1 MRLKQLLSVTV
12 LTIFVSA
19 FGYAQTKSSYSADW
33 KKIDSLITK
42 RGLTRS
48 ALDQVQV
55 IYARA
60 KKENNSQQV
69 IKALVY
75 RLGLEQQI
83 QEDGAIKSIA
93 ELEKEIATAQE
104 PARSILRSIQAEAY
118 WQYLQ
123 QHRWQLY
130 DRTKTVNF
138 NKTDIATWGL
148 DDFHRKISELYLASI
163 SQESLLQQTRLEPFN
178 EIIIKGNVRHL
189 RPTLFDLLA
198 HRALSYFTNNERD
211 ISKPAY
217 AFEINDAA
225 AFADANVFVAH
236 RFVTNDSL
244 SLHHKALQLYQRLIG
259 FHLKDAK
266 PAALVDA
273 DLNRLQFVRGAATM
287 ENKDSLYQAAL
298 TRLANKYSA
307 EPEADQAWFLVAS
320 LHAQRAAQYQPLG
333 DTSHRYDYVTA
344 KKICESVIARR
355 DSSEG
360 KSNCQNLLRE
370 ITRKVVSLQAEKVN
384 QPNLPFRLLVNY
396 RNLTKL
402 HFRVVKMSRE
412 TRQAMGRDQW
422 REEFWQNVLK
432 LPVLKTFA
440 QDLPNTNDHQQH
452 SVEIKV
458 DALPIGQYALIAG
471 TTENFSL
478 DAAPLVL
485 QYFYVSNI
493 AYINSGTDY
502 FVLHRETGK
511 PLANATAQV
520 WYPVYDYNTRKWTNT
535 KGQQVKAD
543 NNGYFRLTE
552 KRNDKRSSLLLEV
565 STADDHLF
573 LEDQAETYVYY
584 PTEKTRV
591 AQEEYEEENR
601 RTFLFTDR
609 SIYRPGQTLYFK
621 GILITK
627 DYKTRQARII
637 PGFKTVIYLNDVNG
651 ETVDSIQ
658 VVTNEFGS
666 YSGKFRLP
674 ENRLNGNF
682 SLQDENSDGY
692 AEFSVEEYKRPKFY
706 VEYEKPKGTY
716 RVNDSVRITG
726 FAKAYAG
733 NNIDGAQ
740 VKYRVVR
747 NARFPYPW
755 LYWRIGIPRI
765 TPQEITHGTIT
776 TGADGKF
783 QISFLAIP
791 DKKIRKDLD
800 PVFDYE
806 IIADVTDIG
815 GETRSGSTS
824 VSVSYKALQLQ
835 VSVPKGETM
844 PADSLK
850 ALSIRATNL
859 AGEQQPAVVTVSVF
873 RLNAP
878 QRLIRE
884 RYWQQPDMHIMSK
897 EEYLRY
903 FPYDEYS
910 NESKRESW
918 EKLEKVFERTDSA
931 SVNFR
936 FARAL
941 QPQNFAP
948 GWYAIEVTTRDKYGE
963 LVKDVKY
970 VQLTDNKGIP
980 ASPVYNWSTVSAQT
994 KEPGETAAVQV
1005 GTSARDVFVI
1015 QQLDKSIDTAVA
1027 MQYSYLTLD
1036 SNGRVVNFPV
1046 TEADRGGFSVKYA
1059 FVKHN
1064 RFYTSA
1070 ANVMVPWS
1078 NKELGITYET
1088 FRDKTLPGSQE
1099 KWKVKLSG
1107 YKNQKAAAEV
1117 LTAMYDASLDQFRP
1131 HNWNTPDIWPVH
1143 STPNSWTGRVN
1154 FAAVASQER
1163 YINERYFEVF
1173 QKQYDVLATNL
1184 YQFMY
1189 DANRSRRYVA
1199 ADSMNPNVVTSQAA
1213 PPALE
1218 RALAGKAAGIPISRK
1233 ATADA
1238 DGSRDLNEES
1248 AAANKIIFDG
1258 PQAQQPTPSSPE
1270 SIQIRKNFNETA
1282 FFFPDLRTDSAG
1294 NIEFSFT
1301 MPEALT
1307 QWKWMMLSHTKDLAL
1322 GAGQKTIVTQKELMV
1337 QPNIPRFVREGD
1349 RMDLSAKLVNMTDK
1363 ELSGQIDLQLLDAT
1377 NNQSVDGW
1385 FNNMFPNQYFTA
1397 AAGQSTAINFT
1408 IQVPFQFNKPVIIR
1422 FIARAG
1428 NVSDGEENS
1437 IPVLSN
1443 RLLVTETLP
1452 LNIRGGGSKNFAFE
1466 KLTQSDKSETLTHHA
1481 LTVEFTSNP
1490 AWYAVQSLPY
1500 LMEYP
1505 YECAEQIW
1513 NRVYANALAAKI
1525 ANSSPRIKDI
1535 FEKWKTVDTAALLSN
1550 LQKNQEL
1557 KSILLQETPWVLQ
1570 AKNETEQKKRIALLF
1585 DMVKLGA
1592 ELDKNL
1598 DQLLQ
1603 MQSENGGFVWF
1614 KGGPDD
1620 RFITQYILTGIGHLK
1635 KLNAIPAAQQQKI
1648 NTIIQRAL
1656 PYLDARLKEDYDRLV
1671 RNKADLTKQ
1680 QIGYIQINYLY
1691 MRSFFNENNFA
1702 GSIAQPFN
1710 FYRKQAQ
1717 QFWLQQGRYM
1727 QGMIAL
1733 ALYRTG
1739 DGKTATDILRSLKQN
1754 AIMNDELGMYWK
1766 DMSGGYY
1773 WYQAPIETQALLIEA
1788 FTDITKDITTVD
1800 ALKTWL
1806 LKNKQTN
1813 NWRTTKATAEA
1824 CYALLLQGTDWL
1836 SAEPVVQI
1844 KLGDKTVSSLE
1855 QKTEA
1860 GSGYFKKVFDA
1871 PFVNNTMGNISVN
1884 VTQPN
1889 NSASGKPVSSTAWGA
1904 VYWQYFEN
1912 LENITTA
1919 ATPLSLTKKL
1929 FVERNTDRGPV
1940 LEPLQD
1946 NAMLKVGDKVK
1957 VRIELRVDRMMEYV
1971 HMKDMRASSLEPV
1984 NVISAY
1990 KWQGGL
1996 GYYESTKDASTN
2008 FFFNYLPKGTYVF
2021 EYPLFVTHTGTFSNG
2036 ITTIQC
2042 MYAPEFSSH
2051 SEGIKINVE

>member
-1 MRLKQLLSVTV
+1 M
-12 LTIFVSA
+12 
-19 FGYAQTKSSYSADW
+19 
-33 KKIDSLITK
+33 
-42 RGLTRS
+42 
-48 ALDQVQV
+48 
-55 IYARA
+55 
-60 KKENNSQQV
+60 
-69 IKALVY
+69 VY

-83 QEDGAIKSIA
+83 QEDGIIKSIA
-93 ELEKEIATAQE
+93 ELDKEIAAAAE

-118 WQYLQ
+118 WMYFQ

-130 DRTKTVNF
+130 DRTRTVDF
-138 NKTDIATWGL
+138 DKADIATWGV

-163 SQESLLQQTRLEPFN
+163 SAEALLQQTKLEPFN

-189 RPTLFDLLA
+189 RPTLLDLLA
-198 HRALSYFTNNERD
+198 HRALEYFFNNERD
-211 ISKPAY
+211 VNKPAY
-217 AFEINDAA
+217 AFEINDPA
-225 AFADANVFVAH
+225 AFADANAFVAH
-236 RFVTNDSL
+236 KFVTRDSA
-244 SLHHKALQLYQRLIG
+244 SLHYKALQLFQRLIG

-266 PAALVDA
+266 PAALVDV
-273 DLNRLQFVRGAATM
+273 DIDRLQFAHSSATLA
-287 ENKDSLYQAAL
+287 NKDSLYEAAL
-298 TRLANKYSA
+298 TRVANKYSA
-307 EPEADQAWFLVAS
+307 EREADQALFLVAA
-320 LHAQRAAQYQPLG
+320 LHAERATQYQPLG
-333 DTSHRYDYVTA
+333 DTSYRYEFVTA
-344 KKICESVIARR
+344 RKIAERVIARR

-360 KSNCQNLLRE
+360 KANSENLLRD
-370 ITRKVVSLQAEKVN
+370 ISRKSASLQAEKVN
-384 QPNLPFRLLVNY
+384 QPNMPFRLLVNY
-396 RNLTKL
+396 RNISKM

-412 TRQAMGRDQW
+412 TRQALGPDQW
-422 REEFWQNVLK
+422 RDEFWQNVLK
-432 LPVLKTFA
+432 LPVLRSFA
-440 QDLPNTNDHQQH
+440 QELPATNDHQTH

-458 DALPIGQYALIAG
+458 DALPVGQYALIASS
-471 TTENFSL
+471 TENFSL
-478 DAAPLVL
+478 ETPPMMM

-493 AYINSGTDY
+493 AYINNGSDY

-511 PLANATAQV
+511 PLANAAAQV
-520 WYPVYDYNTRKWTNT
+520 WHPSYDYNTRKWTNAR
-535 KGQQVKAD
+535 GQQLKTD

-552 KRNDKRSSLLLEV
+552 KRNDKRSSLTLEIT
-565 STADDHLF
+565 TADDRLF
-573 LEDQAETYVYY
+573 LEDQEETYIYY
-584 PTEKTRV
+584 GQQEKIIP
-591 AQEEYEEENR
+591 AEHYEKENQ

-609 SIYRPGQTLYFK
+609 SIYRPGQTVYFK
-621 GILITK
+621 GIMVTR
-627 DYKTRQARII
+627 DYKTRQAKIV
-637 PGFKTVIYLNDVNG
+637 PGFKTVLYLNDVNG
-651 ETVDSIQ
+651 EEVDS
-658 VVTNEFGS
+658 VEVTTNEFGS

-682 SLQDENSDGY
+682 YLRDIDTDASV
-692 AEFSVEEYKRPKFY
+692 EFSVEEYKRPKFY

-716 RVNDSVRITG
+716 RINDSVHITG

-740 VKYRVVR
+740 VNYRVVR
-747 NARFPYPW
+747 KARFPYPW
-755 LYWRIGIPRI
+755 LYWKIGFPRI
-765 TPQEITHGTIT
+765 TPQEIAHGTIT

-783 QISFLAIP
+783 AISFIAIP
-791 DKKIRKDLD
+791 DKKVRKDLD

-806 IIADVTDIG
+806 IIADVTDPS
-815 GETRSGSTS
+815 GETRSGSTN
-824 VSVSYKALQLQ
+824 VSVSYKALQLS
-835 VSVPKGETM
+835 VTVPKGETM
-844 PADSLK
+844 PADSLRTI
-850 ALSIRATNL
+850 SIRATNL
-859 AGEQQPAVVTVSVF
+859 AGELQPAVVTVAVYK
-873 RLNAP
+873 LNAP
-878 QRLIRE
+878 QRLIRQ
-884 RYWQQPDMHIMSK
+884 RYWQQPDQHIMSK
-897 EEYLRY
+897 AEYLRH

-910 NESKRESW
+910 NESKKESW
-918 EKLEKVFERTDSA
+918 ERLEKVFERTDSA
-931 SVNFR
+931 SANFR

-963 LVKDVKY
+963 LVKDMQY
-970 VQLTDNKGIP
+970 VQLTDSKGVP
-980 ASPVYNWSTVSAQT
+980 ASPAYNWSTVSAQL
-994 KEPGETAAVQV
+994 KEPGETAGVQV
-1005 GTSARDVFVI
+1005 GTSARDVFMI
-1015 QQLDKSIDTAVA
+1015 QQVDKSIDTVTAQ
-1027 MQYSYLTLD
+1027 QYSYFTLD
-1036 SNGRVVNFPV
+1036 SAGRVVNIPV
-1046 TEADRGGFSVKYA
+1046 TGADRGGFSVNYA

-1064 RFYTSA
+1064 RFYTSFT
-1070 ANVMVPWS
+1070 NVMVPWN
-1078 NKELGITYET
+1078 NKELNITYET

-1099 KWKVKLSG
+1099 KWKVKLTG

-1131 HNWNTPDIWPVH
+1131 HNWDRPDIWPVY

-1154 FAAVASQER
+1154 FSAMSSLEK
-1163 YINERYFEVF
+1163 YFPGSSAEVF
-1173 QKQYDVLATNL
+1173 VKMYDMLGTNL
-1184 YQFMY
+1184 YHYTQG
-1189 DANRSRRYVA
+1189 NRMVREALQGRV
-1199 ADSMNPNVVTSQAA
+1199 PGVQVTDNAEAVTVQARGMASAKDGA
-1213 PPALE
+1213 PP
-1218 RALAGKAAGIPISRK
+1218 PS
-1233 ATADA
+1233 
-1238 DGSRDLNEES
+1238 
-1248 AAANKIIFDG
+1248 ANKLEEVTVVGYGVQRKQDVSTPA
-1258 PQAQQPTPSSPE
+1258 PQQQDAAV
-1270 SIQIRKNFNETA
+1270 QIRKNFNETA
-1282 FFFPDLRTDSAG
+1282 FFFPDLKTDSAG

-1307 QWKWMMLSHTKDLAL
+1307 QWKWMMLAHTKDLAL
-1322 GAGQKTIVTQKELMV
+1322 GTSQKTIVTQKELMV

-1349 RMDLSAKLVNMTDK
+1349 RMDLSAKLVNITDK
-1363 ELSGQIDLQLLDAT
+1363 ELSGQIELQLLDAT

-1408 IQVPFQFNKPVIIR
+1408 IQVPFQFNRPVIIR

-1452 LNIRGGGSKNFAFE
+1452 LNVRGGGSKSFTFD
-1466 KLTQSDKSETLTHHA
+1466 KLLQSGKSETLTHHA

-1525 ANSSPRIKDI
+1525 ANSSPRIKEI
-1535 FEKWKTVDTAALLSN
+1535 FEKWKTVDTAALISN

-1585 DMVKLGA
+1585 DMVKLAA

-1620 RFITQYILTGIGHLK
+1620 RYITQYILTGIGHLK

-1648 NTIIQRAL
+1648 NTIIRAAL
-1656 PYLDARLKEDYDRLV
+1656 PYLDARMKEDYDRLV
-1671 RNKADLTKQ
+1671 KNKADLTKQ
-1680 QIGYIQINYLY
+1680 QIGYLQINYLY
-1691 MRSFFNENNFA
+1691 MRGFFNENNFA
-1702 GSIAQPFN
+1702 GNIAQPFN

-1717 QFWLQQGRYM
+1717 QFWLPQSRYM

-1733 ALYRTG
+1733 ALFRTG

-1754 AIMNDELGMYWK
+1754 AIVNDELGMYWK

-1788 FTDITKDITTVD
+1788 FTDITKDIATAD

-1844 KLGDKTVSSLE
+1844 KLGDKTVSSIE

-1871 PFVNNTMGNISVN
+1871 PFVNNTMGNITVN

-1889 NSASGKPVSSTAWGA
+1889 NSATGKPVSSTAWGA
-1904 VYWQYFEN
+1904 VYWQYFDN
-1912 LENITTA
+1912 LENITPA

-1940 LEPLQD
+1940 LEPLQQ
-1946 NAMLKVGDKVK
+1946 NGTLKVGDKVK
-1957 VRIELRVDRMMEYV
+1957 VRIELRVDRTMEYV

>member
-1 MRLKQLLSVTV
+1 MSFKQLLSVI
-12 LTIFVSA
+12 LFTIFVA
-19 FGYAQTKSSYSADW
+19 ACGYAQTKSTYSAEW
-33 KKIDSLITK
+33 KKVDSLINK

-48 ALDQVQV
+48 ALEQVQV
-55 IYARA
+55 IYNRA
-60 KKENNSQQV
+60 KKENNTQQV

-75 RLGLEQQI
+75 RLGLEQNI
-83 QEDGAIKSIA
+83 QEDGLIKNIA
-93 ELEKEIATAQE
+93 DLEKEVAAAAE
-104 PARSILRSIQAEAY
+104 PAKSILRSLQAEAY
-118 WQYLQ
+118 WDYFQ

-130 DRTKTVNF
+130 ERTQTVNF
-138 NKTDIATWGL
+138 DKTDIATWGVA
-148 DDFHRKISELYLASI
+148 DFHRKISELYLASI
-163 SQESLLQQTRLEPFN
+163 SAEQLLQQTKLDAFN
-178 EIIIKGNVRHL
+178 EIILKGNVRHL

-198 HRALSYFTNNERD
+198 FRALDYFTNDEREVN
-211 ISKPAY
+211 KPAY
-217 AFEINDAA
+217 AFEITDAA
-225 AFADANVFVAH
+225 AFAEAPVFAAH
-236 RFVTNDSL
+236 KFITRDSI
-244 SLHHKALQLYQRLIG
+244 SLYHKALQLYQRIIG

-273 DLNRLQFVRGAATM
+273 DINRLQFVWRAATM
-287 ENKDSLYQAAL
+287 ENKDSLYEAAL
-298 TRLANKYSA
+298 QSVAKKYTA
-307 EPEADQAWFLVAS
+307 EREADLAWYLIANQHAS
-320 LHAQRAAQYQPLG
+320 RARQYQPLG
-333 DTSHRYDYVTA
+333 DTSYRYEYVKA
-344 KKICESVIARR
+344 RQICESVIAKR

-360 KSNCQNLLRE
+360 KSLCQNLLTE
-370 ITRKVVSLQAEKVN
+370 INQKVVNMQSEKVN
-384 QPNLPFRLLVNY
+384 QPGIPFRLLVSY

-402 HFRVVKMSRE
+402 YFRVVKIESL
-412 TRQAMGRDQW
+412 RQNMMRDRW
-422 REEFWQNVLK
+422 SDDFWTNMLK
-432 LPVLKTFA
+432 LPVLKSFA
-440 QDLPNTNDHQQH
+440 QELPATNDHQLH
-452 SVEIKV
+452 SVEIKA
-458 DALPIGQYALIAG
+458 DALPVGQYAIIASSNQG
-471 TTENFSL
+471 FSL
-478 DAAPLVL
+478 KEPPMVL

-493 AYINSGTDY
+493 AYINNGTDY

-520 WYPVYDYNTRKWTNT
+520 WYPAYNNT
-535 KGQQVKAD
+535 KRQWENVKGQVLKTD
-543 NNGYFRLTE
+543 NNGYVKLTE
-552 KRNDKRSSLLLEV
+552 KREPHRYSLVLEV
-565 STADDHLF
+565 TTADDHLF
-573 LEDQAETYVYY
+573 LDDQMETYFYY
-584 PTEKTRV
+584 GPEQKVTAAEYFEK
-591 AQEEYEEENR
+591 ENR
-601 RTFLFTDR
+601 QTFLFTDR

-621 GILITK
+621 GIVVTK
-627 DYKTRQARII
+627 DHATRKAKIV
-637 PGFKTVIYLNDVNG
+637 PGFKTVIYLNDAN
-651 ETVDSIQ
+651 EEAVDSIE
-658 VVTNEFGS
+658 VTTNEFGS

-674 ENRLNGNF
+674 ENRLTGSF
-682 SLQDENSDGY
+682 FLRDIDTD
-692 AEFSVEEYKRPKFY
+692 ARTEFSVEEYKRPKFY

-747 NARFPYPW
+747 RARFPYPW
-755 LYWRIGIPRI
+755 LYWRIGFPRV
-765 TPQEITHGTIT
+765 TQQEIAHGVVT

-783 QISFLAIP
+783 ELSFAAIP
-791 DKKIRKDLD
+791 DKKVKKEFD

-806 IIADVTDIG
+806 IYADVTDIS
-815 GETRSGSTS
+815 GETRSGTTT
-824 VSVSYKALQLQ
+824 VSVSYKALQL
-835 VSVPKGETM
+835 SVTVAETM
-844 PADSLK
+844 HADSLK
-850 ALSIRATNL
+850 TLSIRTTNL
-859 AGEQQPAVVTVSVF
+859 AGELQPATVTVTIHK
-873 RLNAP
+873 LAAP
-878 QRLIRE
+878 QRLIRQ
-884 RYWQQPDMHIMSK
+884 RYWQQPDLHIMSK

-910 NESKRESW
+910 DETKKPNW
-918 EKLEKVFERTDSA
+918 AKLEKVFERTDSA
-931 SVNFR
+931 SANFR
-936 FARAL
+936 L
-941 QPQNFAP
+941 TKLTP

-963 LVKDVKY
+963 LVKDVDY
-970 VQLTDNKGIP
+970 VQLTDKQP
-980 ASPVYNWSTVSAQT
+980 ASPSYNWTIDDSQV
-994 KEPGETAAVQV
+994 KEPGETANIQV
-1005 GTSARDVFVI
+1005 GTSARDVFII
-1015 QQLDKSIDTAVA
+1015 QQLDKSTDTGYNV
-1027 MQYSYLTLD
+1027 QYSYFTLD
-1036 SNGRVVNFPV
+1036 SSGRVVSFPV
-1046 TEADRGGFSVKYA
+1046 TEADRGGFSVDHA

-1064 RFYTSA
+1064 RFYTSSS
-1070 ANVMVPWS
+1070 NVSVPWS
-1078 NKELGITYET
+1078 NKQLDVTYET

-1099 KWKVKLSG
+1099 KWKVKLTG
-1107 YKNQKAAAEV
+1107 YKNQKAVAEV
-1117 LTAMYDASLDQFRP
+1117 LTAMYDASLDQFKQ
-1131 HNWNTPDIWPVH
+1131 HSWSTPSVWPVH
-1143 STPNSWTGRVN
+1143 SSPNNWNGRTN
-1154 FAAVASQER
+1154 FSALASFDKQFP
-1163 YINERYFEVF
+1163 YKYVDVF
-1173 QKQYDVLATNL
+1173 MKQYDVLLTSI
-1184 YQFMY
+1184 YQFPRRGERPMHEKLQ
-1189 DANRSRRYVA
+1189 SRMPGVEVAVA
-1199 ADSMNPNVVTSQAA
+1199 ANGMAKAAAKDEA
-1213 PPALE
+1213 PPPAADQLE
-1218 RALAGKAAGIPISRK
+1218 ELTVKRNFSLPMVTI
-1233 ATADA
+1233 AT
-1238 DGSRDLNEES
+1238 
-1248 AAANKIIFDG
+1248 
-1258 PQAQQPTPSSPE
+1258 QPPVAETPV
-1270 SIQIRKNFNETA
+1270 QIRKNFNETA

-1294 NIEFSFT
+1294 NVEFSFT

-1322 GAGQKTIVTQKELMV
+1322 GYSQKTIVTQKELMV

-1349 RMDLSAKLVNMTDK
+1349 RMDLTAKLVNMTDK
-1363 ELSGQIDLQLLDAT
+1363 ELSGQIELQLLDAT

-1408 IQVPFQFNKPVIIR
+1408 VQVPFQFNRPVIIR
-1422 FIARAG
+1422 FVARAG

-1452 LNIRGGGSKNFAFE
+1452 LNVRGGGTKNFTFD
-1466 KLTQSDKSETLTHHA
+1466 KLLKSGNSETLTHHA

-1490 AWYAVQSLPY
+1490 AWYAVQALPY

-1513 NRVYANALAAKI
+1513 NRVYSNALASKI
-1525 ANSSPRIKDI
+1525 ANSSPRIKEI

-1585 DMVKLGA
+1585 DMVKLSA

-1598 DQLLQ
+1598 DQLVQ

-1620 RFITQYILTGIGHLK
+1620 RYITQYILTGIGHLK

-1648 NTIIQRAL
+1648 NLIIQKAL
-1656 PYLDARLKEDYDRLV
+1656 PYLDARMKEDYDRLV
-1671 RNKADLTKQ
+1671 KNKADLTKQ

-1691 MRSFFNENNFA
+1691 MRSFFNNVDFA
-1702 GSIAQPFN
+1702 GNIAQPFN
-1710 FYRKQAQ
+1710 FYRKQSQ
-1717 QFWLQQGRYM
+1717 QFWLQQSRYM

-1733 ALYRTG
+1733 SLFRTG

-1754 AIMNDELGMYWK
+1754 AIVNDELGMYWK
-1766 DMSGGYY
+1766 DMSGGYF
-1773 WYQAPIETQALLIEA
+1773 WYQAPIETQALMIEA
-1788 FTDITKDITTVD
+1788 FTDITKDITTAD

-1844 KLGDKTVSSLE
+1844 KLGDKNVSSME
-1855 QKTEA
+1855 QKAEA

-1871 PFVNNTMGNISVN
+1871 PFVNNTMGNITVN

-1889 NSASGKPVSSTAWGA
+1889 NSTTGKPVSSTAWGA
-1904 VYWQYFEN
+1904 VYWQYFDN
-1912 LENITTA
+1912 LENITPA

-1929 FVERNTDRGPV
+1929 FIERNTDRGPV
-1940 LEPLQD
+1940 LEPVQD
-1946 NAMLKVGDKVK
+1946 NGILKVGDKVK
-1957 VRIELRVDRMMEYV
+1957 VRIELRVDRTMEYV
-1971 HMKDMRASSLEPV
+1971 HMKDMRASALEPV
-1984 NVISAY
+1984 NVLSEY